1 MLGGGG
7 HSKTQ
12 TIGQTSEKIIHNDL
26 NCNKVNSINANE
38 AININD
44 YNSIENYNYNNNDKN
59 YKINKVDFKNCSH
72 NTDTYNQLVTI
83 KNNHTRINQDTN
95 NTRIDE
101 LSSKE
106 EKVLS
111 RVQGLHKR
119 AGLIGSKASRR
130 ASADTQHTNTFIRST
145 VQIVLWLLTFVLS
158 TMLVHFINVG
168 NNNNLTNIQTNIVAE
183 GDTFADVDTRLGDG
197 LTLRTAFQISTY
209 ADLVA
214 LANLIN
220 SADADTTID
229 GDTTYRKAYYRLFG
243 DIWIEDNT
251 WTPIGTSSFPFE
263 GTFMGDNCSI
273 IFYVPI
279 SITSSS
285 GNVYGGIFGYTK
297 NATVGGLIVDWRGAE
312 DEPMLSAHSTSGM
325 VYAGGIVGY
334 ADSTTF
340 ENCYIGSGTIT
351 ASGASYS
358 YAGGIVGFAVD
369 SSISGCGIDPSV
381 IVNANNSAYT
391 YAGGIVGYAYSSITI
406 GECYSR
412 GDIIASGSIEV
423 YAGGIVGYTCR
434 WVILVNAT
442 EIEHCDNYSNVSA
455 SSTAGVTY
463 AGGIVGYAQ
472 KPTTVYK
479 CSNAGT
485 ITSKSITNSAYA
497 DGIAGY
503 AEDSS
508 TITDCTNTGVVEAQ
522 GSLYAVVTFNITTN
536 VGVIFNVYD
545 SDNNFVQQVFVDK
558 VKNNAQQTLTMQ
570 LLQGAMYT
578 IRISAFSTANITLD
592 TVNSMSGVTI
602 SGRTLTL
609 EVGES
614 GNTITMTIT
623 GFSGGNGIVV

>member
-12 TIGQTSEKIIHNDL
+12 KIGQTSEKKIHNDL

-158 TMLVHFINVG
+158 TMLVHFTNVG
-168 NNNNLTNIQTNIVAE
+168 NNNLMNIQTNIVAE
-183 GDTFADVDTRLGDG
+183 DGTFADEGTRIGDG
-197 LTLRTAFQISTY
+197 LTLSTAFQISTY
-209 ADLVA
+209 ADLIA
-214 LANLIN
+214 LATLIN
-220 SADADTTID
+220 SADGDADI
-229 GDTTYRKAYYRLFG
+229 GGEITYRTAYYRLVG
-243 DIWIEDNT
+243 DIGIVDSA
-251 WTPIGTSSFPFE
+251 WTPIGTATYPFK
-263 GTFMGDNCSI
+263 GTFMGDYHSI

-285 GNVYGGIFGYTK
+285 GKVYGGIFGYTK
-297 NATVGGLIVDWRGAE
+297 NATIRVLIVDWEGAE

-391 YAGGIVGYAYSSITI
+391 YAGGIVGFAYSSITI
-406 GECYSR
+406 GGCYSR

-442 EIEHCDNYSNVSA
+442 EIEYCDNYSNISA

-592 TVNSMSGVTI
+592 TVNSMSGITI
-602 SGRTLTL
+602 SGRTLTF